1 MQAQAKRAQDLENGA
16 EVGARSPDSA
26 LYRLSRDSPVSR
38 ATCHALGA
46 RDIAERLGN
55 QRRIAFGD
63 ACVR

>member
-1 MQAQAKRAQDLENGA
+1 MVLKS
-16 EVGARSPDSA
+16 GARSPDSA

-38 ATCHALGA
+38 ATWNHALGA
-46 RDIAERLGN
+46 RDIAQRLGN

>member
-1 MQAQAKRAQDLENGA
+1 MQAQKRAQDLENGA

-26 LYRLSRDSPVSR
+26 GSRDSPVSR
-38 ATCHALGA
+38 ATWVMPGA